1 MAVTT
6 TTRTGVTRW
15 SSGSDAFNRAQ
26 MDDSHAAL
34 ETNAAI
40 YAQDVIGSRPT
51 AGKVGRFYWATDETK
66 LYYDNGVSWT
76 TVGTGVFLPMS
87 GGTLTGALTA
97 ATSYTVTGGSVL
109 AATSLTA
116 GSSTGSASLV
126 AGATTHTFD
135 LGRRDGSS
143 SSPVINFHS
152 SGNDIGYDSR
162 IVASGGSGSVGQGI
176 LTLTAA
182 GGITLSTTT
191 FTVSN
196 TDIVLGSSAGT
207 KIGTATSQKLAFYN
221 STPITQP
228 SGSILTALSNLG
240 LVASPTLAST
250 ALSDTANIARLDAA
264 NTFTGGATFNT
275 SGVTITDVNIALGTT
290 TGTKLGTATSQK
302 LGFFNATP
310 IVQPSG
316 NIKTALTNLGLV
328 ATPTIAAAD
337 VTGTALVTADLLSDQ
352 FVLSAR
358 FFGA

>member
-6 TTRTGVTRW
+6 TTRTGITRW
-15 SSGSDAFNRAQ
+15 SSGSDAFNRNQ
-26 MDDSHAAL
+26 MDASHAAL

-40 YAQDVIGSRPT
+40 YSQDVIGSRPV
-51 AGKVGRFYWATDETK
+51 AGKVGRFFWATDETK

-87 GGTLTGALTA
+87 GGTLTGALAA

-109 AATSLTA
+109 AATSLTV
-116 GSSTGSASLV
+116 GSSTGSASIL
-126 AGATTHTFD
+126 AGAGTHSLD
-135 LGRRDGSS
+135 LGRRDGST
-143 SSPVINFHS
+143 SSPVVNFHS
-152 SGNDIGYDSR
+152 SGNDIGYDAR
-162 IVASGGSGSVGQGI
+162 ILASGGSGSIGQGI

-182 GGITLSTTT
+182 GGITFSTGT

-240 LVASPTLAST
+240 LVSSPTLAST
-250 ALSDTANIARLDAA
+250 ALSDTANIAYLNGTNVFSA
-264 NTFTGGATFNT
+264 NQTL
-275 SGVTITDVNIALGTT
+275 SDVNLILGTS
-290 TGTKLGTATSQK
+290 TGTKFGTATTQK
-302 LGFFNATP
+302 LAFYNSTP
-310 IVQPSG
+310 ITQPSG
-316 NIKTALTNLGLV
+316 SIKTALSSLGLV
-328 ATPTIAAAD
+328 SSPTIPAAD
-337 VTGTALVTADLLSDQ
+337 VTGTALVTADLMSDQ